1 MSESFQFKGG
11 ININNLQ
18 ILKTTINA
26 GLKHEH
32 KDTKT
37 LSHEES
43 SANGFFKENHGE
55 IHTGKAF
62 CYSDDLRVVR
72 NVRPKFTSEFLEG
85 KISLHW
91 KWEWIS
97 I

>member
-11 ININNLQ
+11 ININNLS

-26 GLKHEH
+26 GLKHEK

-43 SANGFFKENHGE
+43 SANKFFEENHGE

-85 KISLHW
+85 KISLYC
-91 KWEWIS
+91 KGE
-97 I
+97 